1 MIRHVLIFALALPAN
16 AAAQGVRFL
25 PAHPDFAAGALADP
39 REPRI
44 GIGFLRSDLF
54 ADELLARPG
63 EGPAERPEA
72 DTHGVV
78 QLGLSRALF
87 GGDRWTVGLQGGA
100 ISRFRL
106 DTSDNDALSVD
117 YLIAVPVELR
127 FLGTQSRV
135 RLIHR
140 SAHLGDELVQNSSVH
155 RLEFDHEEVDF
166 LVARSFL
173 GWLRAYGGGSLTLAS
188 SYDQDNGGFQFGV
201 EAGWP
206 VGGIWRV
213 RGGVDWQRHSL
224 SDWADQLNV
233 VTGFE
238 GAGAGSR
245 IRVQARYHSGAS
257 HLGEFFLEREKA
269 WGAELIFSF

>member
-1 MIRHVLIFALALPAN
+1 MIRTVLMLVLTLPAA

-25 PAHPDFAAGALADP
+25 PDRPDFAQGALADP

-44 GIGFLRSDLF
+44 GVGFLRSDLF
-54 ADELLARPG
+54 ADDLIVRPG
-63 EGPAERPEA
+63 EGPSGNPES

-78 QLGLSRALF
+78 QLGLSRALL
-87 GGDRWTVGLQGGA
+87 GGERWAVGLQGGA

-117 YLIAVPVELR
+117 YLVALPLELR
-127 FLGTQSRV
+127 FGGTQGRV

-140 SAHLGDELVQNSSVH
+140 SAHLGDELVVNSSVH

-166 LVARSFL
+166 LVSHTFW
-173 GWLRAYGGGSLTLAS
+173 GWLRPYAGGSLTVAS
-188 SYDQDNGGFQFGV
+188 SFEADDGGIQLGA
-201 EAGWP
+201 EGSWHL
-206 VGGIWRV
+206 GGIWQF

-238 GAGAGSR
+238 ATGPGSR
-245 IRVQARYHSGAS
+245 VRLQGRYHSGAS

-269 WGAELIFSF
+269 WGAEVIFSF